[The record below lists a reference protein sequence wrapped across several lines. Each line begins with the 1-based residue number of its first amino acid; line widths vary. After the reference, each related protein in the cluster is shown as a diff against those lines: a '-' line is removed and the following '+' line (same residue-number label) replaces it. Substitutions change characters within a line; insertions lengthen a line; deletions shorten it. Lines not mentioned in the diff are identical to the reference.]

1 MINYELIY
9 MPLKDLSQ
17 YVLERLETVNT
28 DIYRITGWT
37 DEDLNT
43 KLYIKFKNNRAYSNI
58 IYNITPDVL
67 DILIS
72 EIHKDEIDLII
83 LCSCEDASV
92 ITTDTSL
99 TVLKLN
105 EFCDK
110 DNYSVFKPI
119 DLYFVHKN

>member
-9 MPLKDLSQ
+9 MSLKDLSQ
-17 YVLERLETVNT
+17 YVLERLENINT
-28 DIYRITGWT
+28 DIYRIMGWT

-58 IYNITPDVL
+58 IYNITSDVL

-72 EIHKDEIDLII
+72 EIRKDEIDLII

-92 ITTDTSL
+92 VTSDTSL
-99 TVLKLN
+99 TALKLN

-110 DNYSVFKPI
+110 DNYSVFKPV
-119 DLYFVHKN
+119 DLYFTHKN